1 MEKDKNIEKEAPQ
14 PKGTVYDDQ
23 EGAAEELTI
32 RQKLLGAFD
41 RFGDLFMLNVYFS
54 VSCVPI
60 ITIGTAFTALYTV
73 TNKMRADKDGRL
85 FREYLKAFKENL
97 KPGIIIFCADLVLI
111 ALVMILSQ
119 RPSFLII
126 SGILFFILSFAIPLQ
141 FPLLARYKN
150 TPLRIMLNALALCV
164 AHPLIWFKLYFI
176 WILPVVVYYFYPRI
190 MLYTWYLWT
199 LILTALFAYICSGF
213 LLKFYEKIEA
223 EDPTGQE
230 NK

>member
-1 MEKDKNIEKEAPQ
+1 MEKDKNIEKETPQ
-14 PKGTVYDDQ
+14 PKGPVYDDQ

-54 VSCVPI
+54 ISCVPI
-60 ITIGTAFTALYTV
+60 ITIGAAFTALYTV

-85 FREYLKAFKENL
+85 FREYLKAFRENL

-126 SGILFFILSFAIPLQ
+126 SGILFFLLSFAIPLQ

-176 WILPVVVYYFYPRI
+176 WMLPVVVYYFYPRI